1 MRAALDDDLMQG
13 FANRL
18 DEINQLADASAGFV
32 WRLQDDTGD
41 ATALRVFDD
50 PLVLINISV
59 WTDLVSLK
67 NFVYHSIHRELIIAR
82 KKWFKQ
88 MDGPH
93 LALWWVPAGH
103 RPDAEE
109 AKQKL
114 QQLAKEGASEEVF
127 TFASQS

>member
-1 MRAALDDDLMQG
+1 MPERHLAQVNIALMRAALDDDLMQG

-59 WTDLVSLK
+59 W
-67 NFVYHSIHRELIIAR
+67 
-82 KKWFKQ
+82 
-88 MDGPH
+88 
-93 LALWWVPAGH
+93 
-103 RPDAEE
+103 
-109 AKQKL
+109 
-114 QQLAKEGASEEVF
+114 
-127 TFASQS
+127 